1 MQTVNSKPLNNVNYT
16 QNYTL
21 YLIILTALFFIW
33 GFITCLNDILIPH
46 LKSAFNLNYTKAML
60 IQFSFFMAYFIV
72 SLPAGFL
79 LSKIGYQK
87 GIVLG
92 LVTAAIG
99 SILFI
104 PAANFINYEFFLLA
118 LFILASGITIL
129 QVAANPYVV
138 VLGRPETASIRLN
151 LTQAFNS
158 LGTTVAPF
166 IGSMLILS
174 NLNSDINSTSSVKF
188 PYLIISLI
196 LFSLAIFFAIIKL
209 PKINHT
215 TDSEA
220 EIISE
225 TKHKSIFEYKHL
237 LLGVIGIFVYVG
249 AEVAIGSFLVN
260 YFKEI
265 VNLEEKDA
273 AKLIAFY
280 WGGAMVGRF
289 IGSFL
294 QNFIKPNILLAIN
307 AISATTL
314 VILSMIGNGY
324 FSVVTI
330 LMVGLF
336 NSIMFPTIFSLSL
349 NKLGQFTEKGSG
361 LLCMAIV
368 GGAIIPVVQGSIAD
382 LIGIHHAFIIPVVCY
397 LYIFY
402 FGLKGYKPRI

>member
-1 MQTVNSKPLNNVNYT
+1 MQPFTTNKQNTSSEA

-46 LKSAFNLNYTKAML
+46 LKSAFSLNYTKAML
-60 IQFSFFMAYFIV
+60 IQFSFFTAYFIV
-72 SLPAGFL
+72 SLPAGIL
-79 LSKIGYQK
+79 LEKIGYQK

-92 LVTAAIG
+92 LTTAAIG
-99 SILFI
+99 SALFI
-104 PAANFINYEFFLLA
+104 PAANLISYEFFLVA
-118 LFILASGITIL
+118 LFILASGITVL

-138 VLGRPETASIRLN
+138 VLGKPETSSARLN

-166 IGSMLILS
+166 IGSYLILS
-174 NLNSDINSTSSVKF
+174 VTTNSNSSTESVKL
-188 PYLIISLI
+188 PYLGIALI
-196 LFSLAIFFAIIKL
+196 LLFLAIFFSVVKL

-215 TDSEA
+215 TDEEA

-237 LLGVIGIFVYVG
+237 IFGVVGIFLYVG
-249 AEVAIGSFLVN
+249 AEVSIGSFLVN
-260 YFKEI
+260 YFKEL
-265 VNLEEKDA
+265 VNMEEQNA

-294 QNFIKPNILLAIN
+294 QNYIKPNLLLAIN
-307 AISATTL
+307 SLFAASL
-314 VILSMIGNGY
+314 VILSMIGSGY
-324 FSVVTI
+324 FSVITI
-330 LMVGLF
+330 LAVGFF

-349 NKLGQFTEKGSG
+349 NKLGRFTEKGSG

-368 GGAIIPVVQGSIAD
+368 GGAILPVIQGMFAD
-382 LIGIHHAFIIPVVCY
+382 KIGIHHAFIIPVLCY
-397 LYIFY
+397 LYISF
-402 FGLKGYKPRI
+402 FGFKGYKPSI